1 MKISD
6 LLESKSNLEEIYYNS
21 DFMNHIESFM
31 SKLRHSPNIKILNDF
46 SPVIS
51 YKYEGDYFGL
61 LQYLHVEKKYHYIV
75 LRFNGYESSSDFKG
89 EDTYVLLPDFSEV
102 EAIKTI
108 FLTK

>member
-1 MKISD
+1 MKVSN
-6 LLESKSNLEEIYYNS
+6 LLESKDNLEEMYYDP

-31 SKLRHSPNIKILNDF
+31 SKLRHSPNVRILNDF

-61 LQYLHVEKKYHYIV
+61 LQHLNVEKKYHYIV
-75 LRFNGYESSSDFKG
+75 LRFNGYQSSSDFKG
-89 EDTYVLLPDFSEV
+89 EDTHVLLPDFNEI
-102 EAIKTI
+102 ETIKTI